1 MIGRI
6 YGRLLGSPNAFQPQ
20 SFVRP
25 VNATVEQNYVDGI
38 SITHG
43 HPRNHIWTLATSVSF
58 ISPFNCFSHCNQN
71 KPAFVEE
78 NFSCELHQNCGFDDV
93 CHAHNL
99 WSGEQCVGPSIFYR
113 QLPYPTTDDIEMRVC
128 RDEDGGNE
136 DILITL
142 VEIYVQ

>member
-58 ISPFNCFSHCNQN
+58 ISLLIASVI
-71 KPAFVEE
+71 AFKT
-78 NFSCELHQNCGFDDV
+78 
-93 CHAHNL
+93 NL
-99 WSGEQCVGPSIFYR
+99 PLLKKTFLVRCTKIVDLMMF
-113 QLPYPTTDDIEMRVC
+113 V
-128 RDEDGGNE
+128 
-136 DILITL
+136 ILIIFGMESNVL
-142 VEIYVQ
+142 VQVCSTGSCHIPPLMI